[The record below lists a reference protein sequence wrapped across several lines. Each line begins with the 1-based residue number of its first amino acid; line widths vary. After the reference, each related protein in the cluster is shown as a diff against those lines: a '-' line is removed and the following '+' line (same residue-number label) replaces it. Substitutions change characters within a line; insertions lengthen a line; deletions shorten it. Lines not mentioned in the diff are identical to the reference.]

1 MAVMQF
7 NVFSGGQVTF
17 DLDVCTRCATK
28 ACVVAC
34 NAPNL
39 ACELACMTDGIGG
52 ITFSLPMADLD
63 TYIADAPAHGQT
75 PTFKRR

>member
-17 DLDVCTRCATK
+17 DLDLCTRCATK
-28 ACVVAC
+28 ACLVAC

-39 ACELACMTDGIGG
+39 ACVL
-52 ITFSLPMADLD
+52 
-63 TYIADAPAHGQT
+63 
-75 PTFKRR
+75 